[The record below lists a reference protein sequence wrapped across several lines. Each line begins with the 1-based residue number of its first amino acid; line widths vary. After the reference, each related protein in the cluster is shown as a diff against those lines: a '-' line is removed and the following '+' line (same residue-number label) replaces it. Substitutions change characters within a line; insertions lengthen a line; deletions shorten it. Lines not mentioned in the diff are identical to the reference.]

1 MNLPTIIFLKYF
13 QWSWM
18 KSIFGPYLINVN
30 IWIAGWLTIGT
41 VSEIYIAFPHFN
53 PMIGIIVI
61 IISFISFRV
70 KKIGPDNQKL
80 VYKNQ
85 KCWVCSL

>member
-1 MNLPTIIFLKYF
+1 MQVFMLIPLLLIYIFLMNLPTIIFLKYF

-41 VSEIYIAFPHFN
+41 VGEIYIAFPHFN
-53 PMIGIIVI
+53 PMIGL
-61 IISFISFRV
+61 
-70 KKIGPDNQKL
+70 K
-80 VYKNQ
+80 
-85 KCWVCSL
+85 